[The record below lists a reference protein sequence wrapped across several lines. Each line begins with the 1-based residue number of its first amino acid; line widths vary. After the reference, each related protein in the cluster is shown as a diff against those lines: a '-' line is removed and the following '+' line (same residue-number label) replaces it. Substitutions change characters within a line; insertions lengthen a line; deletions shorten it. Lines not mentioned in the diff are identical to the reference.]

1 MATNDGRDPADPRTP
16 HTGTDRVVD
25 PLPATAPTDPFGT
38 RPGEIRPGETTRGA
52 GPDPRPADPVD
63 PVAART
69 DATRFPGHAAR
80 DDRMARP
87 ARRSGMGMA
96 WVIGAIVV
104 IGAILAFFLMDGY
117 TATDVP
123 VTGAI
128 EEPAP
133 APVPI
138 DPQADTPVLP
148 AEPIEPQ

>member
-16 HTGTDRVVD
+16 HTGTDRAVD

-52 GPDPRPADPVD
+52 RPAD

-69 DATRFPGHAAR
+69 DATHPRAEAR

-96 WVIGAIVV
+96 WAIGAIVV

-117 TATDVP
+117 DAGDVP

-138 DPQADTPVLP
+138 DPQADTPVSP
-148 AEPIEPQ
+148 TEPIEAQ